1 MILLYFWNC
10 HFLYWKP
17 VEIFLL
23 KINWFLPASFF
34 YRKST
39 RIFLLKINWFLIAIL
54 YCKSMKNFLL
64 KNNWFVSF
72 KNLGLPFIFY
82 IGIFKDIFFI
92 DFAILLKLPFFIK
105 NQHTFFYWKSI
116 GFASI
121 IFLLKINT
129 KISIEL
135 PVHFQPAILYWKRIQ
150 FFLLKINWFFS
161 ASFFYWKLEVI
172 FLLILIYMKLRFCIE
187 NQWKILYWK
196 SIDLTASKT

>member
-1 MILLYFWNC
+1 MC
-10 HFLYWKP
+10 SFLT
-17 VEIFLL
+17 
-23 KINWFLPASFF
+23 KIIWFLPASFF
-34 YRKST
+34 YWKST

-82 IGIFKDIFFI
+82 IGIFKDIFLL
-92 DFAILLKLPFFIK
+92 ILLYFWNCPFLLKTNTHFSIE
-105 NQHTFFYWKSI
+105 NQLV
-116 GFASI
+116 FASI